1 MNDVF
6 LALAV
11 PIVIVLLAAI
21 YKILD
26 TVWLERPDCDH
37 YYGDWHEFHET
48 HYAYV
53 QKRTCQKCKYT
64 QTLEHKKATYEHT
77 ATTQSSNKR
86 FW

>member
-6 LALAV
+6 LALV
-11 PIVIVLLAAI
+11 IPILIVLLAAI

-26 TVWLERPDCDH
+26 TVWLNQPDCDH
-37 YYGDWHEFHET
+37 HYGDWHEFHET

-64 QTLEHKKATYEHT
+64 QTLEHKKASHEHT
-77 ATTQSSNKR
+77 ATTQTSNKR

>member
-6 LALAV
+6 LALV
-11 PIVIVLLAAI
+11 IPILIVLLAAI

-26 TVWLERPDCDH
+26 TVWLDRPDCDH
-37 YYGDWHEFHET
+37 RFDSWHDFHET

-53 QKRTCQKCKYT
+53 QKRACNLCGYT
-64 QTLEHKKATYEHT
+64 QTLEHKKTTYEHT
-77 ATTQSSNKR
+77 AITQASNKR